1 MFSSRPLSSRGRW
14 FALSV
19 ATVVLQFAY
28 WPIVSS
34 MVVTGSGLEDGL
46 WLGLGVTPLV
56 FLVLAFLSRNPRA
69 PTASLAAMGM
79 FLVVGL
85 SVGLASIV
93 LGLAAGF
100 GAGTVVALRREP
112 DQHPLKARWI
122 AVAAASA
129 YLLVLLG
136 LSTLLDGA
144 GEFAMMSGA
153 FIPLAVVGI
162 ADEVSASKREAEADV

>member
-69 PTASLAAMGM
+69 PTASLAAM
-79 FLVVGL
+79 GL

-162 ADEVSASKREAEADV
+162 ADEVSASKREAEADA